1 MLLRLMLLL
10 LFDLDVVVDVFLMSS
25 FLDFFCF
32 APVLSLLM
40 FWYWVVDGDTGR
52 VGSGMDWRW

>member
-25 FLDFFCF
+25 FLDFF
-32 APVLSLLM
+32 VLLQ
-40 FWYWVVDGDTGR
+40 FYHC
-52 VGSGMDWRW
+52 

>member
-32 APVLSLLM
+32 CSSFIIVDVLVLGGG
-40 FWYWVVDGDTGR
+40 W
-52 VGSGMDWRW
+52 

>member
-1 MLLRLMLLL
+1 MLLL

-40 FWYWVVDGDTGR
+40 FWYWVVDGETGR